1 MGRFG
6 RLCGASSSE
15 CCLCRFT
22 SYLYRWVCVRQPPA
36 QSQLHKQTSVYD
48 LFKVGSEH
56 AVDGNGNK
64 TRGFL
69 AVLASVR
76 RIFLIFTLFFLRP
89 KSVVSVVSP
98 QVSVA
103 LGLLILTA
111 GVASLSV
118 GYSTPHKIE
127 SFGEGDLFFVDTQAI
142 NFNRGLHQSRA
153 AGIGLSCLGVAL
165 AAMGL
170 AVWVLPRA
178 DWKTRL
184 FHRAESGEGRG
195 EWAPKW
201 MGFSDGGD
209 VVTKPPVLDE
219 KKVPV
224 TLSKVENVQ
233 PAS

>member
-1 MGRFG
+1 HHGQLTIQNPQR
-6 RLCGASSSE
+6 
-15 CCLCRFT
+15 
-22 SYLYRWVCVRQPPA
+22 
-36 QSQLHKQTSVYD
+36 SQHNPDSARHMFLDRVLPSLVD
-48 LFKVGSEH
+48 FLGEH
-56 AVDGNGNK
+56 YATDRVPWQ
-64 TRGFL
+64 
-69 AVLASVR
+69 
-76 RIFLIFTLFFLRP
+76 RP